1 MRIHITP
8 SSICSFVCSDG
19 LTHVFSVIKHTPD
32 IRNLPENYKAVI
44 EWARISYVPP
54 SPCFALARDNVSS

>member
-1 MRIHITP
+1 M
-8 SSICSFVCSDG
+8 CSDG